1 VTRPT
6 TTLRLSLIEANEG
19 KGGSLLDKITLLC
32 YRYDALHKGYALN
45 VLWAVRIGGIL
56 TLLAVGVG
64 VLIAFRR
71 EWRKGT
77 LSAQRTTHPSL
88 LSAPGPGGNP

>member
-1 VTRPT
+1 
-6 TTLRLSLIEANEG
+6 
-19 KGGSLLDKITLLC
+19 
-32 YRYDALHKGYALN
+32 
-45 VLWAVRIGGIL
+45 
-56 TLLAVGVG
+56 LLAVGVG